1 MSGSGLP
8 PVSFADGLTHERQ
21 AKGDA
26 RNNSRTLFISGK
38 TEFIFSK
45 EYDTINA
52 VENDLFYY
60 IEIFYNRKRST
71 HMGIGTHYKNT
82 YQST

>member
-1 MSGSGLP
+1 MYHKCE
-8 PVSFADGLTHERQ
+8 TC
-21 AKGDA
+21 
-26 RNNSRTLFISGK
+26 NNSRTLFISEK
-38 TEFIFSK
+38 TDFIFSK
-45 EYDTINA
+45 EYDIINE

-82 YQST
+82 YQSN